1 MTRLAIS
8 CWWKIKY
15 WWWKGQHTLFSW
27 KFKKQAIISTFQKF
41 FTLGMSGHIKDE
53 RQYQF
58 LDKCDTRL
66 HKKINLFPHFFLE
79 ILQRVYKFVI
89 LGNMVRHGLA
99 STCRRVRCLSVCKKS
114 TPSLPSFWDIAKIL
128 QTCYFW
134 VLRAC
139 LASLYYITK
148 RNILWKNFAKTVT

>member
-1 MTRLAIS
+1 
-8 CWWKIKY
+8 
-15 WWWKGQHTLFSW
+15 
-27 KFKKQAIISTFQKF
+27 
-41 FTLGMSGHIKDE
+41 MSGHIKDE

-89 LGNMVRHGLA
+89 LGNLVRHGLV

-114 TPSLPSFWDIAKIL
+114 TSSLPSFWDIAKTL

-134 VLRAC
+134 VLRA
-139 LASLYYITK
+139 YQ
-148 RNILWKNFAKTVT
+148 TVTSKNNITSLKKTFLFIFMWKIIFIPHLFLEILQRYCKLVSLGTLGARNHAHQK

>member
-1 MTRLAIS
+1 
-8 CWWKIKY
+8 
-15 WWWKGQHTLFSW
+15 
-27 KFKKQAIISTFQKF
+27 
-41 FTLGMSGHIKDE
+41 MSGHIKDE

-89 LGNMVRHGLA
+89 LGNLVRHGLV

-114 TPSLPSFWDIAKIL
+114 TSSLPSFWDIAKTL

-134 VLRAC
+134 VLRA
-139 LASLYYITK
+139 YQ
-148 RNILWKNFAKTVT
+148 TVTSKNNITSLKKTFLFIFMWKIIFIPHLFLEILQRYCKLVSLGTLGACNHAHQK

>member
-1 MTRLAIS
+1 
-8 CWWKIKY
+8 
-15 WWWKGQHTLFSW
+15 
-27 KFKKQAIISTFQKF
+27 
-41 FTLGMSGHIKDE
+41 MSGHIKDE

-79 ILQRVYKFVI
+79 ILYRVYKFVI
-89 LGNMVRHGLA
+89 LGNLVRHGLV

-114 TPSLPSFWDIAKIL
+114 TSSLPSFWDIAKTL

-139 LASLYYITK
+139 Q
-148 RNILWKNFAKTVT
+148 TVTSNNNSTSLKKTFLFIFMWKIIFIPHLFLEILQRYCKLVSLGTLGARNHAHQK

>member
-1 MTRLAIS
+1 
-8 CWWKIKY
+8 
-15 WWWKGQHTLFSW
+15 
-27 KFKKQAIISTFQKF
+27 
-41 FTLGMSGHIKDE
+41 MSGHIKDE

-89 LGNMVRHGLA
+89 LGNLVRHGLV

-114 TPSLPSFWDIAKIL
+114 TSSLPSFWDIAKTL

-139 LASLYYITK
+139 Q
-148 RNILWKNFAKTVT
+148 TVTSKNNITSLKKTFLFIFMWKIIFIPHLFLEILQRYCKLVSLGTLGARNHAHQK